1 MAYVVAEPCI
11 KCKYTDCVEV
21 CPVNCFYEGE
31 NFLVIHPDEC
41 IDCGACE
48 PVCPTKAIFPETE
61 LPEKWKEYKALNATF
76 ATNNWPNI
84 AEKREGLPEAE
95 AFKDKQD
102 KRNLL
107 STKPGGKK

>member
-21 CPVNCFYEGE
+21 CPVDCFYEGA

-48 PVCPTKAIFPETE
+48 PACPTKAIFPEE
-61 LPEKWKEYKALNATF
+61 SLPAKWSEYVQLNADLSKS
-76 ATNNWPNI
+76 WPNI
-84 AEKREGLPEAE
+84 TEKKDPLPEAE
-95 AFKDKQD
+95 QFKDVED
-102 KRNLL
+102 KRKLL
-107 STKPGGKK
+107 EQ